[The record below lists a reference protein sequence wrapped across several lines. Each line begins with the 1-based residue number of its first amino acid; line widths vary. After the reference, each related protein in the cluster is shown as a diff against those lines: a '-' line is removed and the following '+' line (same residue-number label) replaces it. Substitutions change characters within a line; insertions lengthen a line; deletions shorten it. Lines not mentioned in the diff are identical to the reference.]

1 MDGKIYKFRE
11 QSEGLPEVK
20 ALSGHFS
27 PLTGKSSSVHMKR
40 IM

>member
-1 MDGKIYKFRE
+1 
-11 QSEGLPEVK
+11 LPEVK

-40 IM
+40 IMWMENIVHISTE